1 MDEENMSFEDLLN
14 SSMEKQ
20 NKKLGKVVTGK
31 VISVSDNGEIFLD
44 IDYKADG
51 IIPKNEFS
59 FDENENP
66 NKTISSSSSKK
77 KISFSKETNKFSKN
91 DKTKKVDLLN
101 QLIINRLR
109 RGR

>member
-51 IIPKNEFS
+51 IIPKNEF
-59 FDENENP
+59 
-66 NKTISSSSSKK
+66 
-77 KISFSKETNKFSKN
+77 
-91 DKTKKVDLLN
+91 
-101 QLIINRLR
+101 
-109 RGR
+109 

>member
-44 IDYKADG
+44 IDYKDNSN
-51 IIPKNEFS
+51 ITKNEY
-59 FDENENP
+59 
-66 NKTISSSSSKK
+66 
-77 KISFSKETNKFSKN
+77 
-91 DKTKKVDLLN
+91 
-101 QLIINRLR
+101 
-109 RGR
+109 